1 MGLTCVTK
9 TTTHTSKNSEN
20 GRTATVRPPPPWL
33 YLAITWPK
41 IIPQKMLSNRN
52 NRHERARHLAT
63 RRGVARRIY
72 HSMASLLHCWRFF
85 TSWTDSREVGVVE
98 EVGTLNNHHH
108 RCRRRIRGIRWGG
121 EVVGW
126 ICTLVL
132 TYHPTR
138 YHQKII
144 EFVFWGGSLMQQSK
158 WRAFHCQ
165 WDFFFLNIKIYSI
178 FPPAY
183 GLGGK
188 CQRTTS
194 CYLINN
200 QP

>member
-1 MGLTCVTK
+1 MGLRASQK
-9 TTTHTSKNSEN
+9 PQHTSKKNLEN
-20 GRTATVRPPPPWL
+20 GRTVTVQPPPPSL

-52 NRHERARHLAT
+52 TRHERARHLAA
-63 RRGVARRIY
+63 RCGIARRIY

-108 RCRRRIRGIRWGG
+108 RCRRQIRGVWWGG

-138 YHQKII
+138 YHKKI
-144 EFVFWGGSLMQQSK
+144 VD
-158 WRAFHCQ
+158 C
-165 WDFFFLNIKIYSI
+165 FFGAGVL
-178 FPPAY
+178 
-183 GLGGK
+183 
-188 CQRTTS
+188 C
-194 CYLINN
+194 NN
-200 QP
+200 Q

>member
-1 MGLTCVTK
+1 MGLRASQK
-9 TTTHTSKNSEN
+9 PQHTPPKNSEN

-52 NRHERARHLAT
+52 TRHERARHQAT

-85 TSWTDSREVGVVE
+85 TSWTDTREVGVVE

-138 YHQKII
+138 YHKKII
-144 EFVFWGGSLMQQSK
+144 GFVLGGGSLMQQSK

-165 WDFFFLNIKIYSI
+165 WDFFFFEYSNIFN
-178 FPPAY
+178 FPARVRF
-183 GLGGK
+183 GGEM
-188 CQRTTS
+188 QRTTS